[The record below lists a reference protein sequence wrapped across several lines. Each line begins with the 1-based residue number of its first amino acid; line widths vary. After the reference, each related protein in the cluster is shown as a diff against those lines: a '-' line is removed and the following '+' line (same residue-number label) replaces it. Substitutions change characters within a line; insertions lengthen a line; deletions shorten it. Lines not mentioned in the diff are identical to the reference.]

1 MSRRGIALLLAV
13 AALAALGTITATA
26 FSLAQTERA
35 VGIAALAEVQ
45 ALGAAEA
52 AVAEALRGWPRA
64 RTPVL
69 PGEELALGAVSCH
82 QQRRRGWS
90 VIRALGG
97 PIFALR
103 AWGVRRDGAGNPLA
117 ERRVE
122 LLVRLDSTGSGDSI
136 RPRVDP
142 RGWQGLV
149 P

>member
-13 AALAALGTITATA
+13 AALGALCTIAATA

-35 VGIAALAEVQ
+35 VGLAALAEVQ

-69 PGEELALGAVSCH
+69 PGEELPLARIVTPGPAD
-82 QQRRRGWS
+82 GWS

>member
-13 AALAALGTITATA
+13 AALAALGTIAATA

-35 VGIAALAEVQ
+35 VGLAALAEVQ

-52 AVAEALRGWPRA
+52 AAAVALRGWPRS
-64 RTPVL
+64 RTPVF
-69 PGEELALGAVSCH
+69 PGEELPLARLVTPGPAD
-82 QQRRRGWS
+82 GWS